1 MLFRLLMLLL
11 LGMETQARAEGLPA
25 DPVAQRAAM
34 VRMIEVETMM
44 SVAESGIDTI
54 DERVLEVMRR
64 VPRHEFV
71 PPELAHLAYLPM
83 PLPVHPEQNIAA
95 PFLVALMTQLAAIE
109 PGQRVFETGTGEGY
123 HAAVLAGL
131 AGRVY
136 SVEILPELAVAAAE
150 RLARMGYGNVE
161 VREGD
166 GYFGWPE
173 AAPFD
178 AIIVKE
184 AVDHIP
190 APLLAQLA
198 PGGRMVLPLGPLD
211 GSQQLTVVHKLADGG
226 HRDRRVLPVRFSP
239 LQGGERI

>member
-1 MLFRLLMLLL
+1 MRRLLLPVSMLGLL
-11 LGMETQARAEGLPA
+11 AGAA
-25 DPVAQRAAM
+25 VAQPEFDPAELRGMM
-34 VRMIEVETMM
+34 VEQIRIETLLTARETG
-44 SVAESGIDTI
+44 VDTI
-54 DERVLEVMRR
+54 DERVLAALRE

-71 PPELAHLAYLPM
+71 PPALERYAYLPT

-95 PFLVALMTQLAAIE
+95 PFLVALMTHLAEIQPE
-109 PGQRVFETGTGEGY
+109 DRVFETGTGEGY
-123 HAAVLAGL
+123 HAAVLARL
-131 AGRVY
+131 AAGVW
-136 SVEILPELAVAAAE
+136 SVEVLPELATAASE
-150 RLARMGYGNVE
+150 RLAAMGLDHVH

-190 APLLAQLA
+190 PPLLAQLA

-211 GSQQLTVVHKLADGG
+211 GSQRLTVVHKLADGG
-226 HRDRRVLPVRFSP
+226 HRERRLLPVRFSP